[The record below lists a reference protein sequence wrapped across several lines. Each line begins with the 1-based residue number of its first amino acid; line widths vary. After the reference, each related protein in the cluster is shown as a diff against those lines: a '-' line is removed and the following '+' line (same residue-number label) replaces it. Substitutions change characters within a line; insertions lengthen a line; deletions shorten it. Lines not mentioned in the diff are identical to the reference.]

1 MKNFWKSL
9 MIVLV
14 SVFALASCEDVPA
27 PYPNPDN
34 GENGGGNTNEE
45 VAPAG
50 EGTLENPYN
59 VAGVL
64 AYIEGLG
71 ADVESSTAV
80 YVKGKVLSNNTSE
93 ATITQYGNMTF
104 DIIDEGN
111 TSKTFKAFQV
121 YGPGNKKFTAV
132 DQIKEGDEVIVYGKV
147 VNYKGNT
154 PETVGKGQAYVVSI
168 NDNGNAGGDTP
179 GEEIAPIGDGTAE
192 APFNVAA
199 ALAYIETLGADV
211 ESATAVYVK
220 GKVLSNNTTEA
231 TITQYGNMTFDIID
245 EGNTSKTFK
254 AFQVYGPGNQK
265 FTAVS
270 QIKEGDEVIV
280 YGNVVNYKGNT
291 PETVGKGQAYVVSIN
306 GKEEMPE
313 PGEDNPG
320 GDTPGG
326 DTPNEGAD
334 ASFVMASAFPDC
346 NTNTDAGTFTLAGV
360 QFSFAKNGGNNI
372 PKYYWNSNSSFCSVR
387 MYALNSMTIK
397 ADKKIA
403 KAVIHCPS
411 PSGSTN
417 YNGNATMTTT
427 AGTISQASDHL
438 SVTIDGINSDT
449 FTLTN
454 HHTGNSGGVQ
464 LRIVS
469 VDLIY
474 AD

>member
-34 GENGGGNTNEE
+34 G
-45 VAPAG
+45 
-50 EGTLENPYN
+50 
-59 VAGVL
+59 
-64 AYIEGLG
+64 
-71 ADVESSTAV
+71 
-80 YVKGKVLSNNTSE
+80 
-93 ATITQYGNMTF
+93 
-104 DIIDEGN
+104 
-111 TSKTFKAFQV
+111 
-121 YGPGNKKFTAV
+121 
-132 DQIKEGDEVIVYGKV
+132 
-147 VNYKGNT
+147 
-154 PETVGKGQAYVVSI
+154 
-168 NDNGNAGGDTP
+168 NAGGDTP
-179 GEEIAPIGDGTAE
+179 GEEATAITCAQAKE
-192 APFNVAA
+192 ICA
-199 ALAYIETLGADV
+199 ALADGTTSTETYSITGYITDV
-211 ESATAVYVK
+211 FANISNNQQSFWMSDSNDGQKMVQAYWANLPEGVSAFTVGSKVKITGKLLKYVKNGGEVITEIKNANVEILEQGGDTPGEEATAITCAKAMEICAALADGTTSTETYSITGYITDVFAK
-220 GKVLSNNTTEA
+220 ISNNQQSFWMSDNNDGQKMVQAYWANLPEGVSAFTVGSKVK
-231 TITQYGNMTFDIID
+231 ITG
-245 EGNTSKTFK
+245 KLL
-254 AFQVYGPGNQK
+254 K
-265 FTAVS
+265 FVNN
-270 QIKEGDEVIV
+270 GGEVITEIKNA
-280 YGNVVNYKGNT
+280 NVEILEQGGDT
-291 PETVGKGQAYVVSIN
+291 PG
-306 GKEEMPE
+306 EEMPE
-313 PGEDNPG
+313 PGEENPG

>member
-121 YGPGNKKFTAV
+121 YGPGN
-132 DQIKEGDEVIVYGKV
+132 
-147 VNYKGNT
+147 
-154 PETVGKGQAYVVSI
+154 
-168 NDNGNAGGDTP
+168 
-179 GEEIAPIGDGTAE
+179 
-192 APFNVAA
+192 
-199 ALAYIETLGADV
+199 
-211 ESATAVYVK
+211 
-220 GKVLSNNTTEA
+220 
-231 TITQYGNMTFDIID
+231 
-245 EGNTSKTFK
+245 
-254 AFQVYGPGNQK
+254 QK

-280 YGNVVNYKGNT
+280 YGKVVNYKGNT

-427 AGTISQASDHL
+427 EGTISQASDHL